1 MSSDVVVASAAFP
14 LPPRGTVHTFNVEEE
29 EDGDEDDEV
38 WLDFFGTM
46 DGIA

>member
-14 LPPRGTVHTFNVEEE
+14 LPPRGTVHTFNVEE
-29 EDGDEDDEV
+29 DGDDDEV

>member
-29 EDGDEDDEV
+29 DGDVEEV

>member
-14 LPPRGTVHTFNVEEE
+14 LPPRGTVHTFNVEE
-29 EDGDEDDEV
+29 DEDVEEV